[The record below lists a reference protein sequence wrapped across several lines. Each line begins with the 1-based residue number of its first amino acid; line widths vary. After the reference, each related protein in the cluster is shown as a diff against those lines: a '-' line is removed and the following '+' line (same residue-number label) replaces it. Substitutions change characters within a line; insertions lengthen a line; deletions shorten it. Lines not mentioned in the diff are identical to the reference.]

1 MSESKQKYPE
11 PTVGGL
17 ILHESGEILLVK
29 SFKWKDYWTVPGGH
43 IEVGETAE
51 NAVTREIKE
60 EVGLD
65 ISSAKLL
72 LIQEAIHPKNFNA
85 NKHFIFLD
93 YLCLSK
99 SKDVELDN
107 REIQEYIWMTPEK
120 ALKANL
126 EEFTRN
132 LINKFLSEQRELL

>member
-17 ILHESGEILLVK
+17 ILHKSGEILLVK

-43 IEVGETAE
+43 IEIGETAE
-51 NAVTREIKE
+51 NAIKREIKE

-65 ISSAKLL
+65 IDSASLL
-72 LIQEAIHPKNFNA
+72 LIQEAIYPKNFNA
-85 NKHFIFLD
+85 HKHFIFLD

-120 ALKANL
+120 ALKSNL

-132 LINKFLSEQRELL
+132 LINRFLSEQK

>member
-17 ILHESGEILLVK
+17 ISHKSGEILLVK
-29 SFKWKDYWTVPGGH
+29 SFKWKDLWTVPGGH

-51 NAVTREIKE
+51 NAVKREINE

-65 ISSAKLL
+65 ISSARLL
-72 LIQEAIHPKNFNA
+72 LIQEAIYPKNFNLH
-85 NKHFIFLD
+85 KHFIFLD
-93 YLCLSK
+93 FLCLSE

-107 REIQEYIWMTPEK
+107 REIQEYVWMAPEE
-120 ALKANL
+120 ALKVNL

-132 LINKFLSEQRELL
+132 LLNQFLSVRK